1 MKKQFSVFV
10 CLVAV
15 GTAAAIDADGGS
27 GVAQYWPQWRGFPG
41 NGVASHA
48 TPPIEWSEERNIR
61 WKIELPGKGHGTP
74 IIWDQR
80 VFVTAAVP
88 FGKTLEPGFSG
99 VSGAHDELAVT
110 RRHRFVVMAI
120 DRRDGEIVWERTLRE
135 ELPDFGGH
143 VTASLASNSS
153 VTDGEHLF
161 AFFGSFGL
169 YGMSLEGTLL
179 WERDLGRKQMMHG
192 HGEGSSPALHAETLV
207 VNWDH
212 EGQSHLLAFDKR
224 TGKKRWKV
232 SRDAVS
238 SWSTPIIVEHGD
250 RPQVIISGSGRVQ
263 SYDLASGEVI
273 WKCDG
278 LSVENV
284 VATPVTGSGMVYAG
298 SSYDRQ
304 GMLAIQLAGAKGDIT
319 GTKQVVWKRA
329 RGAPYVPSP
338 LLYGDSLY
346 FIRHFQNV
354 LTRVDARS
362 GQDRPGPMRLHG
374 ISNVFASP
382 VGAANRVYITDRD
395 GATLV
400 MSHDDHPRVLA
411 INQLDDSFSASAAL
425 AGRELFL
432 RGERSLYCIA
442 EE

>member
-1 MKKQFSVFV
+1 MKKQFSVFAY
-10 CLVAV
+10 LVAV
-15 GTAAAIDADGGS
+15 GTAGASDAGGGP
-27 GVAQYWPQWRGFPG
+27 GVAQHWPQWRGSPG

-48 TPPIEWSEERNIR
+48 NPPIEWSEDRNIR

-74 IIWDQR
+74 IIWGER

-120 DRRDGEIVWERTLRE
+120 NRRDGEIVWERTLRE
-135 ELPDFGGH
+135 ALPTFGGH

-153 VTDGEHLF
+153 VTDGEYLF

-169 YGMSLEGTLL
+169 YGMSLEGALL
-179 WERDLGRKQMMHG
+179 WERDLGRTQMMHG

-212 EGQSHLLAFDKR
+212 EGQSYLFAFDKR
-224 TGKKRWKV
+224 TGTERWKV

-250 RPQVIISGSGRVQ
+250 RPQVIISGSGSVQ
-263 SYDLASGEVI
+263 SYDLASGKVI
-273 WKCDG
+273 WKCEG

-319 GTKQVVWKRA
+319 GSKLVVWKRA

-362 GQDRPGPMRLHG
+362 GKDRPGPMRLNG

-432 RGERSLYCIA
+432 RGERNLYCIA